1 MPIASITSRMV
12 FVLAGIIGDIWRE
25 CCPNFITCFLNLLPQ
40 EKVEL
45 KCGKFLRGSDLC
57 YLVQCAEKCIA
68 GLRFNFTF
76 EPELPCFIFCCLKL
90 GNVAIWKK
98 SNPADQHCIICLTV
112 LAAEQAENCSWCSNC
127 ISYTTGVEEN
137 MIRCPLVKESAHLL
151 NMVTA
156 IDQGKPYG
164 IHMTEV

>member
-1 MPIASITSRMV
+1 
-12 FVLAGIIGDIWRE
+12 
-25 CCPNFITCFLNLLPQ
+25 
-40 EKVEL
+40 
-45 KCGKFLRGSDLC
+45 
-57 YLVQCAEKCIA
+57 
-68 GLRFNFTF
+68 
-76 EPELPCFIFCCLKL
+76 LKL

-98 SNPADQHCIICLTV
+98 SNPADQLCIICLTV
-112 LAAEQAENCSWCSNC
+112 LAAEQAANCSRCSNC

-137 MIRCPLVKESAHLL
+137 MICCLVKEFAHLL